1 LVWLTG
7 PGVIALDD
15 ITVHLGQ
22 GTAELDFTD
31 VDVLDWTTVPNSLSD
46 GALLGA
52 PADAVMSVDI
62 KWSNITREVPG
73 VVDATNDYQGD
84 YLETEATVDISVANA
99 SGFTFSGSGDASSGF
114 AEIGHEQNG
123 GFFGD

>member
-1 LVWLTG
+1 M
-7 PGVIALDD
+7 IALDD

-52 PADAVMSVDI
+52 TADAVMSIDI
-62 KWSNITREVPG
+62 KWANITRKVLG
-73 VVDATNDYQGD
+73 VVDATNDYEGD
-84 YLETEATVDISVANA
+84 YLETEATVDISVTNA
-99 SGFTFSGSGDASSGF
+99 SGFTFAGSGDASSGF

-123 GFFGD
+123 SFFGAGD

>member
-1 LVWLTG
+1 M
-7 PGVIALDD
+7 IALDD

-62 KWSNITREVPG
+62 QWSNITREVLG
-73 VVDATNDYQGD
+73 VVDATNDYEGD
-84 YLETEATVDISVANA
+84 YLETEATIDVEVVNA
-99 SGFTFSGSGDASSGF
+99 DGSFSFSGSGDASSGF

-123 GFFGD
+123 SFFGAGD